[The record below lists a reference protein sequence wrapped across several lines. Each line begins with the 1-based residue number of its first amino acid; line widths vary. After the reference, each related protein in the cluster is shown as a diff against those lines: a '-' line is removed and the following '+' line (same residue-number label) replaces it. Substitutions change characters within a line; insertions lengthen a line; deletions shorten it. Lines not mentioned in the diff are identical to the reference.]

1 MYLARL
7 HRHPSRRK
15 RAGEGEEKSSS
26 SKGRRR
32 KRTVG
37 VCSTWMAE
45 AVRRLVGRGDRQDS
59 ALSLPLCRSLFPLPS
74 LAFHS
79 AACACVPLRSA
90 PARFEYRQ
98 GGRGDLTHRS
108 ERAAHRG
115 FPLSNMQPARRHA
128 VSYSCYWHSE
138 TQGDRERGAGRQ
150 GWRHSSAA
158 QTRRAQW

>member
-7 HRHPSRRK
+7 LRHPSRRK

-59 ALSLPLCRSLFPLPS
+59 ALALPLGLSLFPLPS

-115 FPLSNMQPARRHA
+115 FPLSNMHMRRHT

>member
-7 HRHPSRRK
+7 LRHPSRRK

-59 ALSLPLCRSLFPLPS
+59 ALSLPLCLSLFPLPS

-98 GGRGDLTHRS
+98 GGEGRLDASEWASSTQRLSTFQYATRETPHRQLLVLLTLRDTG
-108 ERAAHRG
+108 R
-115 FPLSNMQPARRHA
+115 Q
-128 VSYSCYWHSE
+128 
-138 TQGDRERGAGRQ
+138 RERGREAGMETQ
-150 GWRHSSAA
+150 
-158 QTRRAQW
+158 

>member
-7 HRHPSRRK
+7 LRHPSRRK

-32 KRTVG
+32 KSTVG

-59 ALSLPLCRSLFPLPS
+59 ALSLPLGLSLFPLPS

-79 AACACVPLRSA
+79 AACACVPLRSSTVRVQA
-90 PARFEYRQ
+90 GREGRLDASEWASSTQRLSTFQYATRETPHRQ
-98 GGRGDLTHRS
+98 LLVLLTLRDTGR
-108 ERAAHRG
+108 
-115 FPLSNMQPARRHA
+115 Q
-128 VSYSCYWHSE
+128 
-138 TQGDRERGAGRQ
+138 RERGREAGMETQ
-150 GWRHSSAA
+150 
-158 QTRRAQW
+158 

>member
-7 HRHPSRRK
+7 LRHPSRRK

-59 ALSLPLCRSLFPLPS
+59 ALSLPLGLSLFPLPS

-79 AACACVPLRSA
+79 AACACVPLRSSTVRVQA
-90 PARFEYRQ
+90 GREGRLDASEWASSTQRLSTFQYAHETPHRQ
-98 GGRGDLTHRS
+98 LLVLLTLRDTGR
-108 ERAAHRG
+108 
-115 FPLSNMQPARRHA
+115 Q
-128 VSYSCYWHSE
+128 
-138 TQGDRERGAGRQ
+138 RERGREAGMETQ
-150 GWRHSSAA
+150 
-158 QTRRAQW
+158 